1 MDRFASDELRL
12 TAKQMEILRLIR
24 RGNPDESF
32 IDLDQL
38 LERLSYRPSKQS
50 MQFSIRALIK
60 RGLIEKK
67 GLEIRRGAKRI
78 TFCLTPKGYRSIR
91 MIQF

>member
-1 MDRFASDELRL
+1 MDLSAFDELRI

-38 LERLSYRPSKQS
+38 LERLSYRPSKAS

-67 GLEIRRGAKRI
+67 DLEVRRGAKRI
-78 TFCLTPKGYRSIR
+78 TFCLTPKGYRAIR